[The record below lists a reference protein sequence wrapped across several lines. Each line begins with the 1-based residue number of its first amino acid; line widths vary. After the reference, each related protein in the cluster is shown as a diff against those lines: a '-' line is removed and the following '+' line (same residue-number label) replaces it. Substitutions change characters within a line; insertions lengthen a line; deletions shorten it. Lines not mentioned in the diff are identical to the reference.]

1 MNIAWALVFLL
12 GFAAM
17 IAFCL
22 WMEGGRFK

>member
-1 MNIAWALVFLL
+1 MNIAWALVFII
-12 GFAAM
+12 GWIAV

>member
-1 MNIAWALVFLL
+1 MNIAWALVFIF
-12 GFAAM
+12 GWIAV

>member
-1 MNIAWALVFLL
+1 MNIAWALAFIIGWIAV
-12 GFAAM
+12 